1 MQAVYRRLVIR
12 PVEVICKTL
21 HSLKES
27 YAKAFAAAAR
37 LEDEGAAAKAL
48 PRRSGEQLP
57 AGNKNSVGGAN
68 AGGLEGGVLAWLADL
83 EIERP
88 AAVDDT
94 TPVPLQPSQ
103 HGSGQ
108 LGGVAMIPCVRGGAH
123 PVVEDTLGRRPRQ
136 IEDAA
141 VEEPFAPRQ

>member
-68 AGGLEGGVLAWLADL
+68 AGGLEGGVLPWLADL
-83 EIERP
+83 E
-88 AAVDDT
+88 
-94 TPVPLQPSQ
+94 
-103 HGSGQ
+103 
-108 LGGVAMIPCVRGGAH
+108 
-123 PVVEDTLGRRPRQ
+123 
-136 IEDAA
+136 
-141 VEEPFAPRQ
+141 VEEPFAPRQRPPIERGG